1 MKKFFLLLACASMM
15 ATSAMAQMSL
25 VKDLSKK
32 AASNDPQ
39 ALIEVMQ
46 GIMPAITNPESS
58 KDALTWLTAGKA
70 AFGLYDNLSA
80 MMQLNQPTDT
90 AMMVEMLM
98 AGFGFIQEGLPL
110 DSVKETNKDGSFK
123 LDKNGQP
130 KVKTKYSKEMRT
142 MMANHINDL
151 LTVAEIQYQREK
163 YKESAECYGGFCE
176 LIQSDIAKEHNLTLT
191 DDLMKQVRFA
201 QGISQFYAK
210 DYGDSYNTLTDAM
223 RLGYT
228 ENNIDQYQAAALAN
242 MVQTKVDAQ
251 DYPAAFQF
259 IEKALQQNPNNSIMW
274 DMKGYVLEQ
283 DTAKVGADKA
293 YELALAAYQ
302 KAVEIDPA
310 NADANLNVG
319 RMFYN
324 QAARIIQTRTELT
337 TQQLV
342 PLLQPIYEKAMPFFQ
357 KAASLD
363 AEKAKSAN
371 RFIDDIKYKYEVMGI
386 QM

>member
-32 AASNDPQ
+32 ASSNDPQ

-251 DYPAAFQF
+251 DYPAAFEF